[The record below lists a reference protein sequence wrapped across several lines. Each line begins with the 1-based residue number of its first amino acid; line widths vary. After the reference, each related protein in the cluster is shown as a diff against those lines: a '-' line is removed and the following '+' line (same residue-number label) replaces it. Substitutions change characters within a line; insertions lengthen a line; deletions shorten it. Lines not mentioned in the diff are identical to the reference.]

1 MQNHL
6 LFILKIMGS
15 GMILI
20 MVSRV
25 SVKRRFSS
33 ALMLNGSPMRPFLPF
48 ESHMHP

>member
-20 MVSRV
+20 MVSR
-25 SVKRRFSS
+25 SVKRKISLV
-33 ALMLNGSPMRPFLPF
+33 LMLTGSLMKASLPF
-48 ESHMHP
+48 ESNVHP

>member
-25 SVKRRFSS
+25 SVKRKFSLV
-33 ALMLNGSPMRPFLPF
+33 LMLNGSLMKPFLPF
-48 ESHMHP
+48 ESHMHR